1 MRRWKPASKRV
12 NLSMSGYDILLLLLF
27 VVLLAVAVGLF
38 LPIGRARAQSSAD
51 HDGEYSGPIS
61 RDDDRNWLA
70 GLIYYN
76 PDDSDLL
83 VPKRLGYGWTVN
95 FGHPRGK
102 LFLGVLIALILLPIA
117 LLILVPELASSG
129 CHLSGCHLLP

>member
-1 MRRWKPASKRV
+1 
-12 NLSMSGYDILLLLLF
+12 MSAYEILLILLF

-38 LPIGRARAQSSAD
+38 MPIGRSRMRAAPDSD
-51 HDGEYSGPIS
+51 HEFTGPES
-61 RDDDRNWLA
+61 RSDDRNWFA

-76 PDDSDLL
+76 PDDPDFR
-83 VPKRLGYGWTVN
+83 VPKRYSYGWTIN

-102 LFLGVLIALILLPIA
+102 LFLIALIALILLPFV
-117 LLILVPELASSG
+117 LMLFFPGLASSG